1 MTWEK
6 FIQQHREALAGSSR
20 FELLFAETVLPRVI
34 GLDPANVHP
43 QHPFRDDDGRQRR
56 IDFAIIEGERVRLAI
71 EVDGFDKR
79 GRGSGMS
86 KQEFSDFLGRE
97 ASLTRQGWTV
107 LRFANVQVRDHPD
120 RCVLQISESLWR
132 ARNLAAEL
140 EQVHSAAAAPVQSDL
155 PSTSQPVRSKS
166 HYVKGAA
173 MLVGIAGVI
182 AIAVNAWGGDSP
194 SEQIVAL
201 PTPYDTLITGGPPP
215 PDTGASADT
224 VVLTGSVGVP
234 GPQNEAVTPGLVPPP
249 DAAPGVS
256 TPQVVIPSA
265 PPREADPQPS
275 RTASSPKPSP
285 AAEDFLRPADAW
297 KAAGK
302 TATICG
308 RVAGV
313 KYGDPAYI
321 NFERPYPDS
330 PFWVVIYQEHHS
342 RFPRRIVDYRGT
354 EMCATGRVEERGYRK
369 ASMIVRDAENLDVTR
384 ERDGE

>member
-1 MTWEK
+1 MTWEN

-20 FELLFAETVLPRVI
+20 FELLFAETVLPLVI

-107 LRFANVQVRDHPD
+107 LRFANVQVRDNLE
-120 RCVLQISESLWR
+120 RCARQISESLWR
-132 ARNLAAEL
+132 ARSLAAEL
-140 EQVHSAAAAPVQSDL
+140 EQVHSAAAPTVQSDP

-173 MLVGIAGVI
+173 MLVGIAGII
-182 AIAVNAWGGDSP
+182 AMAVNAWGGDSL
-194 SEQIVAL
+194 SEQNVSL
-201 PTPYDTLITGGPPP
+201 LSPSDTSVIADPPVP
-215 PDTGASADT
+215 VVGASADT
-224 VVLTGSVGVP
+224 VVLADSVGVP
-234 GPQNEAVTPGLVPPP
+234 GPQNEAVTPGPVPPRE
-249 DAAPGVS
+249 AAPGVPMYQ
-256 TPQVVIPSA
+256 TVRRSA
-265 PPREADPQPS
+265 PPPEPRPQPN
-275 RTASSPKPSP
+275 RTANSPEPSP

-302 TATICG
+302 TATVCG

-321 NFERPYPDS
+321 NFERLYPDS
-330 PFWVVIYQEHHS
+330 PFWVVIYQEHHN